1 MMILVSPVHWPSLTH
16 LLLGQMQLGLS
27 HSIQSFVPYLVYL
40 DILIYPACFSALIF
54 TFAKEVM
61 FLPVFVCLSV
71 CLCVCVQDN
80 SKSYGRIFLK
90 FWRYVG
96 HGIIYKW
103 LNFGGD
109 LAGILDSGS
118 LCEMWSCED
127 ALMAI
132 KITEPYSLFWLIL
145 EFYDFEYFQILNFWG
160 NLTSMQPHSHLV
172 LLIFWFNPTKLIS
185 WPSLSW
191 PGMASALGGW
201 LWQFWYELAA
211 HVPDNSCCCF
221 SKTTR
226 ELVILNI
233 YWNSLHRMGV
243 WDTQY

>member
-1 MMILVSPVHWPSLTH
+1 
-16 LLLGQMQLGLS
+16 
-27 HSIQSFVPYLVYL
+27 
-40 DILIYPACFSALIF
+40 
-54 TFAKEVM
+54 
-61 FLPVFVCLSV
+61 
-71 CLCVCVQDN
+71 
-80 SKSYGRIFLK
+80 
-90 FWRYVG
+90 
-96 HGIIYKW
+96 
-103 LNFGGD
+103 
-109 LAGILDSGS
+109 
-118 LCEMWSCED
+118 
-127 ALMAI
+127 
-132 KITEPYSLFWLIL
+132 L

-226 ELVILNI
+226 EL
-233 YWNSLHRMGV
+233 
-243 WDTQY
+243 